1 MAISL
6 HCRRIRIQSRPHFI
20 NPFQDQTTEQ
30 VEWSWLTELQAVL
43 LRDNSCSRSKNTG
56 CVCAPLTFLRS
67 ELACVCTPYRCGCV
81 STSVCVS
88 ASRFLPYYWLSAA
101 FRLRF
106 QLCWVT
112 PSFSAPWSLF
122 FFLFIPGEW
131 GGEIKN
137 FVYWFE
143 VTRLLQKKTCANY
156 KPETKAKTHS
166 RSPLALVIL
175 LTACFPRKDFSSVH
189 KVMQSSVQDG
199 RLPNTHPTSGLRS
212 PSQTYSLLSVLSD
225 NSGGILLILS
235 TVAWI
240 SKTINVKK
248 QTNLP
253 LNPKLAVLHSFSSYM
268 WIAKN
273 YCLKQEL
280 LYKLG

>member
-1 MAISL
+1 MAISF

-43 LRDNSCSRSKNTG
+43 VRDNSCSRSKNTG

-122 FFLFIPGEW
+122 FFYSFQESGEERSKTLCTDLRSLVYYRRKRVQTTSQKLKPKHIPDHLWPSSFSWPPAFRGRISALYTKLCNQVFRTD
-131 GGEIKN
+131 GYPTHTLPQA
-137 FVYWFE
+137 FVPPPKLIRFYQFLAITRVAYCWFCQ
-143 VTRLLQKKTCANY
+143 LLL
-156 KPETKAKTHS
+156 E
-166 RSPLALVIL
+166 
-175 LTACFPRKDFSSVH
+175 FPR
-189 KVMQSSVQDG
+189 
-199 RLPNTHPTSGLRS
+199 
-212 PSQTYSLLSVLSD
+212 LS
-225 NSGGILLILS
+225 
-235 TVAWI
+235 
-240 SKTINVKK
+240 
-248 QTNLP
+248 
-253 LNPKLAVLHSFSSYM
+253 M
-268 WIAKN
+268 
-273 YCLKQEL
+273 
-280 LYKLG
+280 